1 MGWYG
6 WRQLDE
12 LGERSFKKRL
22 SENVMGTMGFDDYM
36 VLYESHLHGRR
47 GRLRILRFAS
57 GAANSDSDGATLEGT
72 SGL

>member
-22 SENVMGTMGFDDYM
+22 SENVMGTTGFDDYM
-36 VLYESHLHGRR
+36 VLYESHLHGQTWKVT
-47 GRLRILRFAS
+47 LCLWSSKTAIVT
-57 GAANSDSDGATLEGT
+57 ATLEGT